1 MAVIPLRLGEPP
13 RQLFAMLQPAGGAAP
28 RQHGVLLCNP
38 FGQEAIRAHR
48 LVRVLG
54 DRLAA
59 AGFAVMRFDYYGTG
73 DSGRRRY
80 GGTPAAL
87 DRRHRRGRRRTAL
100 AIGHLA
106 HHLDRHPPRGQ
117 PGGGCRGPRA
127 APPGAVD
134 PLGSDHR
141 RRGVPRGTGL
151 GARVLDTGRIG
162 WPRHGTPPQ
171 PLSNASPGPDDEA
184 LGFPLGESLR
194 ADIRDISARSFAQC
208 PSPMTVISSADASP
222 CCRVPTQVERS
233 ARVHRIASE
242 LEWVAISQMR
252 SAVVPSDALQAVNDA
267 LGAGP

>member
-73 DSGRRRY
+73 DSGGDDTEGRLPRWIDDIVAVDAVLRSRS
-80 GGTPAAL
+80 GISRTTWIGIRLGASLAVAAAARARPHPERL
-87 DRRHRRGRRRTAL
+87 ILWDPITDGAAYLEELASAHASSIRAGSAGLATARRHSRYRT
-100 AIGHLA
+100 
-106 HHLDRHPPRGQ
+106 HP
-117 PGGGCRGPRA
+117 
-127 APPGAVD
+127 
-134 PLGSDHR
+134 
-141 RRGVPRGTGL
+141 
-151 GARVLDTGRIG
+151 
-162 WPRHGTPPQ
+162 
-171 PLSNASPGPDDEA
+171 PGPDDEA